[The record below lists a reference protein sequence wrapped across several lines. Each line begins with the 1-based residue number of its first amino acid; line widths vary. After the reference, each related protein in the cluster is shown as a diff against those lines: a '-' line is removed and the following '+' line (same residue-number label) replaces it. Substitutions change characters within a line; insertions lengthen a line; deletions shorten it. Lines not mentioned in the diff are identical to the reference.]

1 MTDTA
6 QETARD
12 QDVLART
19 EAERQALRWLD
30 AAVESTGGQHRDGQR
45 RMVVEVARSL
55 ESGTHL
61 LVQAGTGT
69 GKSLAYLVPALQHA
83 VDAENPV
90 VVATATL
97 ALQAQIMRRDAP
109 RLLQA
114 LQDELPREMT
124 VALVKGRS
132 NYLCRHKID
141 GGFPEEDGQTLFGLA
156 DDGEAMV
163 SGDAGPTSPL
173 GREVKRLRDWA
184 EETET
189 GDRDDLE
196 PGVSDRAWRQV
207 SVSAVDCIGAQR
219 CPMAAECFSERARA
233 DASDADVVVTNHAM
247 LAISAFEGLAVLPE
261 FDAVIVDEA
270 HELQDRVTGAVT
282 GQLSGAI
289 VQAAASS
296 ARKHTAIAVEDL
308 MQSGVGLDAAFAAT
322 ATGLI
327 PRGPDEVQQNALRAV
342 RDAARQ
348 GLSDSKGSGGSGGAA
363 DAADGGRQMARS
375 RLQDVVEVAE
385 RMLDA
390 VPDTDYPEVLWAS
403 RPGRFEPGTG
413 WVPGDETAA
422 PLLCVAPLSVAGRL
436 REGLFGRATTVLTSA
451 TLTVGESFD
460 PVAGSLGLLGEGAPR
475 WTGVDVGSPFD
486 YPRQGVLYVARHLP
500 RPGRTPAPDAY
511 EELESLL
518 RASGGGAL
526 GLFSSKRAAEDAAA
540 EMRSRLGSTPQVL
553 CQGDATLSALVRQF
567 ATESDTCLFGTMSL
581 WQGVD
586 VPGSACRLV
595 VIDRIPFPRPDDP
608 LGTARTREVSRHGGN
623 GFMAVSAAHAA
634 VRLAQGAGRL
644 IRTTTDRG
652 VVAVLDPRLATERYG
667 GFLRSTLPDFWPTT
681 DPAVVQGVLE
691 RLREAS

>member
-6 QETARD
+6 QETAPD

-19 EAERQALRWLD
+19 EAERQSLRWLD
-30 AAVESTGGQHRDGQR
+30 AAVEATGGQHRDGQR

-83 VDAENPV
+83 VDAEAPV

-109 RLLQA
+109 RLLEA
-114 LQDELPREMT
+114 LQGELPREMT

-141 GGFPEEDGQTLFGLA
+141 GGFPEEDGQALFGLA

-184 EETET
+184 EETES

-233 DASDADVVVTNHAM
+233 DAADADVVVTNHAM

-289 VQAAASS
+289 VQSAGSS

-308 MQSGVGLDAAFAAT
+308 MQAGVGLDAAFAAT
-322 ATGLI
+322 PTGLI

-348 GLSDSKGSGGSGGAA
+348 GLSDSKGSGGAGGSA

-375 RLQDVVEVAE
+375 RLQEVLEVAE

-390 VPDTDYPEVLWAS
+390 VPDTDHPEVLWAS

-422 PLLCVAPLSVAGRL
+422 PVLCVAPLSVAGRL
-436 REGLFGRATTVLTSA
+436 RDGLFGQATTVLTSA
-451 TLTVGESFD
+451 TLTVGDSFD
-460 PVAGSLGLLGEGAPR
+460 PVAGSLGLLGQGAPR

-500 RPGRTPAPDAY
+500 RPGRTASPDAY
-511 EELESLL
+511 DELESLL

-526 GLFSSKRAAEDAAA
+526 CLFSSKRAAEDAAA
-540 EMRSRLGSTPQVL
+540 EMRSRLGATPQVL

-567 ATESDTCLFGTMSL
+567 ATEPDTCLFGTMSL

-586 VPGSACRLV
+586 VPGPACRLV

-681 DPAVVQGVLE
+681 DPAVARGVLQ
-691 RLREAS
+691 RLRDSA

>member
-1 MTDTA
+1 MTDIA
-6 QETARD
+6 QETAQD
-12 QDVLART
+12 QDVLLART

-30 AAVESTGGQHRDGQR
+30 AAVEATGGQHREGQR

-83 VDAENPV
+83 VDAEAPV

-109 RLLQA
+109 RLLEA
-114 LQDELPREMT
+114 LQGELPREMS

-141 GGFPEEDGQTLFGLA
+141 GGFPEDDGQALFGLA

-184 EETET
+184 EETES

-233 DASDADVVVTNHAM
+233 DAADADVVVTNHAM

-289 VQAAASS
+289 VQSAGSA
-296 ARKHTAIAVEDL
+296 ARKHMAIAVEDL
-308 MQSGVGLDAAFAAT
+308 MQAGAGLDAAFAAT
-322 ATGLI
+322 PTGLI
-327 PRGPDEVQQNALRAV
+327 PRGPDDVQQNALRAV

-348 GLSDSKGSGGSGGAA
+348 GLSDSKGPGGAGSA

-375 RLQDVVEVAE
+375 RLQEVLEVAE

-390 VPDTDYPEVLWAS
+390 VPDTDFPEVLWAS

-422 PLLCVAPLSVAGRL
+422 PVLCVAPLSVAGRL

-451 TLTVGESFD
+451 TLAVGESFD
-460 PVAGSLGLLGEGAPR
+460 PVAGSLGLLGQGAPR

-500 RPGRTPAPDAY
+500 RPGRTASPDAY
-511 EELESLL
+511 DELESLL

-526 GLFSSKRAAEDAAA
+526 CLFSSKRAAEDAAA
-540 EMRSRLGSTPQVL
+540 EMRSRLGATPQVL

-567 ATESDTCLFGTMSL
+567 ATEPDTCLFGTMSL

-586 VPGSACRLV
+586 VPGPACRLV

-681 DPAVVQGVLE
+681 DPAVARGVLQ
-691 RLREAS
+691 RLRDSA